1 MDIKLVG
8 MKSEGGPRMGTNNK
22 PNEATENLRLQTEI
36 DRIKRM
42 LTFFVDQQP
51 QNAKI
56 LKARFDSL
64 IFEGLLCPLHE
75 LNLMRVYQYT

>member
-64 IFEGLLCPLHE
+64 IFEGFTEKQALEIICKRPLFE
-75 LNLMRVYQYT
+75 